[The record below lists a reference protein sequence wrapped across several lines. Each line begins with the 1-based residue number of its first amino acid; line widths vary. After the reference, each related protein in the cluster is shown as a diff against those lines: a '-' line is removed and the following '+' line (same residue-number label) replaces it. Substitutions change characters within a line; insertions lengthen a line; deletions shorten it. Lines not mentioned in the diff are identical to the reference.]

1 MNDFSI
7 QETIQALEKLSKV
20 ILYIFQIL
28 FVQHVNNRDIMQKI
42 AKEIIIQ
49 RIKTNKNLLFFQ
61 TYH

>member
-49 RIKTNKNLLFFQ
+49 RIKTGKGAS
-61 TYH
+61 T